1 MTDDV
6 KQSESYVNSIVK
18 QEHEALGERSR
29 SERLADTVAS
39 FAGSFAF
46 IALHLAFVTCWVFA
60 NSGNT
65 AMADPFDPYPF
76 SLLGVIVAL
85 EAVILS
91 SFVLMR
97 QNRMMRR
104 ADHRDHLHLQVDL
117 LAEMEITKVLQMVRG
132 ICEHMGLQNL
142 SADSEARDLSENTS
156 VESISQ
162 KLKDRLPKT

>member
-46 IALHLAFVTCWVFA
+46 IALHLVFVTWWVFA
-60 NSGNT
+60 NSGKT

-91 SFVLMR
+91 SL
-97 QNRMMRR
+97 
-104 ADHRDHLHLQVDL
+104 
-117 LAEMEITKVLQMVRG
+117 T
-132 ICEHMGLQNL
+132 
-142 SADSEARDLSENTS
+142 T
-156 VESISQ
+156 
-162 KLKDRLPKT
+162 LP

>member
-46 IALHLAFVTCWVFA
+46 IALHLVFVTLWLFS
-60 NSGNT
+60 NSGKT

-85 EAVILS
+85 EAVMLS

-104 ADHRDHLHLQVDL
+104 DHRDHLNLQVDL
-117 LAEMEITKVLQMVRG
+117 LAEKEITKGLQMVRG

-142 SADSEARDLSENTS
+142 SADSEARGLSENTS